1 MAKTVDQFSTIENFR
16 TKYNE
21 LAVDV
26 GELSGLRTE
35 STSNVVDA
43 LNSLEDKAFFFQ
55 EFKYSATSG
64 QTVFSGNDSAG
75 NSLVFRSG
83 RIQVFKNAT
92 HLLLGTDYTIGGVNG
107 NKHTE
112 ITLNVGASVSDV
124 ITVYAYTGSYLGSAI
139 GTGGGT
145 DGQFTETAANTIYNK
160 NTNGVILNGSSTG
173 RTTTL
178 STSAK
183 IEFDSAGTG
192 IYSQEDITLA
202 AGKNFV
208 GNLTGD
214 VTGDLTGNVTG
225 NLTGNVTG
233 NTSGSAG
240 TVTSISTHSA
250 SALSDIN
257 YTTTPSNGQ
266 ILTWDN
272 ANQYWEPADNQSLSS
287 LSGDTDDL
295 TEGTTNL
302 FSTTERIQDAAAQ
315 MITSAAHSN
324 ISVSYDD
331 GLGTLTFTAGATYAD
346 SDARAAVSGGNG
358 LAYNSSTG
366 VFSAN
371 TSNGIEINS
380 DSIELDYEIVNSA
393 PASAGSTST
402 GHLWFV
408 I

>member
-43 LNSLEDKAFFFQ
+43 LNSLEDKSFYFQ

-64 QTVFSGNDSAG
+64 QTVFSGNDSAS

-92 HLLLGTDYTIGGVNG
+92 HLLLGTDYTIGGIDG

-112 ITLNVGASVSDV
+112 ITLNSGATAGDV
-124 ITVYAYTGSYLGSAI
+124 ITIYAYTGSYLGSAI
-139 GTGGGT
+139 GAGGGT

-183 IEFDSAGTG
+183 IEFDSNGTG
-192 IYSQEDITLA
+192 IYSQESLTLA
-202 AGKNFV
+202 TGKSITADSFV
-208 GNLTGD
+208 GDLTGD
-214 VTGDLTGNVTG
+214 VTGSLTGNVTG
-225 NLTGNVTG
+225 NV
-233 NTSGSAG
+233 SGSSG

-250 SALSDIN
+250 AGLSDIN
-257 YTTTPSNGQ
+257 YTTTPTAGQ

-272 ANQYWEPADNQSLSS
+272 ANGYWEPTDSQDLSS
-287 LSGDTDDL
+287 LSGNTDDL
-295 TEGTTNL
+295 SEGSTNL
-302 FSTTERIQDAAAQ
+302 FSTTERIQDAAAS
-315 MITSAAHSN
+315 MITSASHSN
-324 ISVSYDD
+324 ISVAYDD

-346 SDARAAVSGGNG
+346 SDARGAVSGGDG

-393 PASAGSTST
+393 PSSASGTST

>member
-26 GELSGLRTE
+26 GEKSGLRTE
-35 STSNVVDA
+35 ETGNLVDA

-55 EFKYSATSG
+55 EFKFSATGG
-64 QTVFSGNDSAG
+64 QTVFSGDDSVG

-83 RIQVFKNAT
+83 RIQVFKNSE
-92 HLLLGTDYTIGGVNG
+92 HLLQGTDYSIGGVDG

-112 ITLNVGASVSDV
+112 ITLNSGANAGDV
-124 ITVYAYTGSYLGSAI
+124 VIIYAYTGSYLGSAI
-139 GTGGGT
+139 GVGGGT

-160 NTNGVILNGSSTG
+160 NTNGIILNGSSTG

-183 IEFDSAGTG
+183 IEFDSNGTG

-202 AGKNFV
+202 TGKSITADSFV
-208 GNLTGD
+208 GDLTGD
-214 VTGDLTGNVTG
+214 VTGNLVGNVTG
-225 NLTGNVTG
+225 NV
-233 NTSGSAG
+233 SGSSG
-240 TVTSISTHSA
+240 TVTSISSHSA
-250 SALSDIN
+250 SGLSDIN
-257 YTTTPSNGQ
+257 YTTTPTNGQ

-272 ANQYWEPADNQSLSS
+272 ANGYWEPADNQSLSS

-302 FSTTERIQDAAAQ
+302 FSTTERIQDAAAS
-315 MITSAAHSN
+315 MITSATHSN
-324 ISVSYDD
+324 ISVAYDD
-331 GLGTLTFTAGATYAD
+331 TAGTLTFTAGATYSD
-346 SDARAAVSGGNG
+346 SDARSAIAGGDG

-366 VFSAN
+366 NMSVN
-371 TSNGIEINS
+371 TAKGIEINN
-380 DSIELDYEIVNSA
+380 DIVELDYEIVSSA
-393 PASAGSTST
+393 PSSASGTST

>member
-43 LNSLEDKAFFFQ
+43 LNSLEDKSFYFQ

-64 QTVFSGNDSAG
+64 QTVFSGNDSAS

-92 HLLLGTDYTIGGVNG
+92 HLLLGTDYTIGGVDG

-112 ITLNVGASVSDV
+112 ITLNSGATAGDV
-124 ITVYAYTGSYLGSAI
+124 ITIYAYTGSYLGSAI
-139 GTGGGT
+139 GAGGGT

-160 NTNGVILNGSSTG
+160 NSNGIILNGSSTG

-183 IEFDSAGTG
+183 IEFDSNGSG
-192 IYSQEDITLA
+192 IYSQESLTLA
-202 AGKNFV
+202 TGKSITADSLV
-208 GNLTGD
+208 
-214 VTGDLTGNVTG
+214 GDLTGDVTG

-233 NTSGSAG
+233 NVSGSSG

-250 SALSDIN
+250 AGLSDIN
-257 YTTTPSNGQ
+257 YTTTPTAGQ

-272 ANQYWEPADNQSLSS
+272 ANGYWEPTDSQTLSS
-287 LSGDTDDL
+287 LSGNSDDI
-295 TEGTTNL
+295 TEGSTNL
-302 FSTTERIQDAAAQ
+302 FSTTERIQDAAAS
-315 MITSAAHSN
+315 MITSASHSN
-324 ISVSYDD
+324 ISVAYDD

-346 SDARAAVSGGNG
+346 SDARGAVSGGDG
-358 LAYNSSTG
+358 LAYNSTTG

-393 PASAGSTST
+393 PSSASGTST

>member
-26 GELSGLRTE
+26 GDKSGLRTE
-35 STSNVVDA
+35 QTGNLVDA

-64 QTVFSGNDSAG
+64 QTVFSGNDSVG
-75 NSLVFRSG
+75 NSLVFRSA
-83 RIQVFKNAT
+83 RIQVFKNSD
-92 HLLLGTDYTIGGVNG
+92 HLLQGTDYTIGGVDG

-112 ITLNVGASVSDV
+112 ITLNVGATAGDV
-124 ITVYAYTGSYLGSAI
+124 ITIYAYTGSYLGSAI
-139 GTGGGT
+139 GVGGGT

-160 NTNGVILNGSSTG
+160 NSNGIILNGSSTG

-183 IEFDSAGTG
+183 IEFDSNGTG
-192 IYSQEDITLA
+192 IYSQESLTLA
-202 AGKNFV
+202 TGKSITADSLV
-208 GNLTGD
+208 GDLTGD
-214 VTGDLTGNVTG
+214 VTGNLSGNVTG
-225 NLTGNVTG
+225 NV
-233 NTSGSAG
+233 SGSSG
-240 TVTSISTHSA
+240 TVTSIADHSA

-257 YTTTPSNGQ
+257 YTTTPTNGQ

-272 ANQYWEPADNQSLSS
+272 ANGYWEPTDNQSLSS

-302 FSTTERIQDAAAQ
+302 FSTTERIQDAAAS
-315 MITSAAHSN
+315 MITSASHSN
-324 ISVSYDD
+324 ISVAYDD
-331 GLGTLTFTAGATYAD
+331 GAGTLTFTAGATYSD
-346 SDARAAVSGGNG
+346 SDARNAITGGDG

-366 VFSAN
+366 NMSVN
-371 TSNGIEINS
+371 TAKGIEINS
-380 DSIELDYEIVNSA
+380 DTVELDYEI
-393 PASAGSTST
+393 TST
-402 GHLWFV
+402 APSSASGTNVGHLWFV

>member
-92 HLLLGTDYTIGGVNG
+92 HLLLGTDYTIGGVSG

-160 NTNGVILNGSSTG
+160 NTNIL
-173 RTTTL
+173 
-178 STSAK
+178 
-183 IEFDSAGTG
+183 
-192 IYSQEDITLA
+192 Y
-202 AGKNFV
+202 KN
-208 GNLTGD
+208 
-214 VTGDLTGNVTG
+214 
-225 NLTGNVTG
+225 
-233 NTSGSAG
+233 
-240 TVTSISTHSA
+240 
-250 SALSDIN
+250 
-257 YTTTPSNGQ
+257 
-266 ILTWDN
+266 
-272 ANQYWEPADNQSLSS
+272 
-287 LSGDTDDL
+287 
-295 TEGTTNL
+295 
-302 FSTTERIQDAAAQ
+302 
-315 MITSAAHSN
+315 
-324 ISVSYDD
+324 
-331 GLGTLTFTAGATYAD
+331 
-346 SDARAAVSGGNG
+346 
-358 LAYNSSTG
+358 
-366 VFSAN
+366 
-371 TSNGIEINS
+371 
-380 DSIELDYEIVNSA
+380 
-393 PASAGSTST
+393 
-402 GHLWFV
+402 
-408 I
+408 

>member
-26 GELSGLRTE
+26 GDKSGLRTE
-35 STSNVVDA
+35 QTGNLVDA

-64 QTVFSGNDSAG
+64 QTVFSGNDSVG
-75 NSLVFRSG
+75 NSLVFRSA
-83 RIQVFKNAT
+83 RIQVFKNSD
-92 HLLLGTDYTIGGVNG
+92 HLLQGTDYTIGGVDG

-112 ITLNVGASVSDV
+112 ITLNVGATAGDV
-124 ITVYAYTGSYLGSAI
+124 ITIYAYTGSYLGSAI
-139 GTGGGT
+139 GVGGGT

-160 NTNGVILNGSSTG
+160 NSNGIILNGSSTG

-183 IEFDSAGTG
+183 IEFDSNGTG
-192 IYSQEDITLA
+192 IYSQESLTLA
-202 AGKNFV
+202 TGKSITADSLV
-208 GNLTGD
+208 GDLTGD
-214 VTGDLTGNVTG
+214 VTGNLSGNVTG
-225 NLTGNVTG
+225 NV
-233 NTSGSAG
+233 SGSSG
-240 TVTSISTHSA
+240 TVTSIADHSA

-257 YTTTPSNGQ
+257 YTTTPTNGQ

-272 ANQYWEPADNQSLSS
+272 ANGYWEPADNQSLSS

-302 FSTTERIQDAAAQ
+302 FSTTERIQDAAAS
-315 MITSAAHSN
+315 MITSASHSN
-324 ISVSYDD
+324 ISVAYDD
-331 GLGTLTFTAGATYAD
+331 GAGTLTFTAGATYSD
-346 SDARAAVSGGNG
+346 SDARNAITGGDG

-366 VFSAN
+366 NMSVN
-371 TSNGIEINS
+371 TAKGIEINS
-380 DSIELDYEIVNSA
+380 DTVELDYEI
-393 PASAGSTST
+393 TST
-402 GHLWFV
+402 APSSASGTNVGHLWFV

>member
-35 STSNVVDA
+35 ATNNVVDA

-55 EFKYSATSG
+55 EFKYSATGG
-64 QTVFSGNDSAG
+64 QTVFSGNDSAS

-83 RIQVFKNAT
+83 RIQVYKNSD
-92 HLLLGTDYTIGGVNG
+92 HLLLGTDYTIGGADG

-112 ITLNVGASVSDV
+112 VTLNSGASAGDV
-124 ITVYAYTGSYLGSAI
+124 ITIYAYTGSYLGSAI
-139 GTGGGT
+139 GVGGGT
-145 DGQFTETAANTIYNK
+145 DGQFVETAANTIYNK
-160 NTNGVILNGSSTG
+160 NNDGIILNGSSTN
-173 RTTTL
+173 RTTVL

-183 IEFDSAGTG
+183 IEFDSNNTG

-202 AGKNFV
+202 TGKSFV
-208 GNLTGD
+208 GNVTGD
-214 VTGDLTGNVTG
+214 VTGNVTG
-225 NLTGNVTG
+225 NVTG
-233 NTSGSAG
+233 DVTG
-240 TVTSISTHSA
+240 TATQA
-250 SALSDIN
+250 SNLNNHTAASLPDIN
-257 YTTTPSNGQ
+257 YTTTPTNGQ

-272 ANQYWEPADNQSLSS
+272 ANGYWEPADNQSLSS

-302 FSTTERIQDAAAQ
+302 FSTTERIQDAAAN
-315 MITSAAHSN
+315 MITSATHSN
-324 ISVSYDD
+324 ISVAYDD
-331 GLGTLTFTAGATYAD
+331 AVGTLTFTAGATYAD
-346 SDARAAVSGGNG
+346 SDARGAVSGGDG

-366 VFSAN
+366 VFSVN
-371 TSNGIEINS
+371 TAKGIEINS
-380 DSIELDYEIVNSA
+380 DTVELDYEITSSA
-393 PASAGSTST
+393 PSSASGTAI

>member
-43 LNSLEDKAFFFQ
+43 LNSLEDKSFFFQ

-112 ITLNVGASVSDV
+112 ITLNVGATAGDV

-183 IEFDSAGTG
+183 IEFDSNGTG
-192 IYSQEDITLA
+192 IYSQESLTLA
-202 AGKNFV
+202 TGKSVTADSFV
-208 GNLTGD
+208 GA
-214 VTGDLTGNVTG
+214 LTGNVTG

-302 FSTTERIQDAAAQ
+302 FSTTDRIQDAAAS
-315 MITSAAHSN
+315 MITSATHSN
-324 ISVSYDD
+324 ISVAYDD
-331 GLGTLTFTAGATYAD
+331 ALGTLTFTAGATYSD
-346 SDARAAVSGGNG
+346 SDARSAIAGGDG

-366 VFSAN
+366 NMSVN
-371 TSNGIEINS
+371 TAKGIEINS
-380 DSIELDYEIVNSA
+380 DTVELDYEIVNSA
-393 PASAGSTST
+393 PSSASGTSV